1 MTNNGFFIHIESGD
15 IFYQRFNT
23 NENFYNFLIAQQD
36 KTKAAIPKRVTYSH
50 IFEKYTQ
57 SFLPAFFIDDI
68 EKFDPLIHKNS
79 KNLFYRFNDF
89 IRHRVEK
96 IFFRHTAKVLDS
108 FGMKKNEE
116 KDRKFSIE
124 KIIHS
129 VEFSNPY
136 ENSIEKNPE
145 IWGTIESNYRII
157 RRVYQH
163 LYTDVAD
170 IFYEY
175 IHSLN
180 ADEIFELDEDLKS
193 NGWGAINLLKIEN
206 SLELLS
212 IFQLF

>member
-36 KTKAAIPKRVTYSH
+36 KTKAPIPKRVTYSH

-57 SFLPAFFIDDI
+57 SFLPAFSIDDI

-79 KNLFYRFNDF
+79 KNLFYRFNDS

>member
-1 MTNNGFFIHIESGD
+1 M
-15 IFYQRFNT
+15 
-23 NENFYNFLIAQQD
+23 
-36 KTKAAIPKRVTYSH
+36 
-50 IFEKYTQ
+50 
-57 SFLPAFFIDDI
+57 
-68 EKFDPLIHKNS
+68 
-79 KNLFYRFNDF
+79 
-89 IRHRVEK
+89 EK
-96 IFFRHTAKVLDS
+96 IFFRHTSKILDS

-116 KDRKFSIE
+116 RDRQFLIE

-145 IWGTIESNYRII
+145 IWDTIESNHKII

>member
-1 MTNNGFFIHIESGD
+1 M
-15 IFYQRFNT
+15 
-23 NENFYNFLIAQQD
+23 
-36 KTKAAIPKRVTYSH
+36 
-50 IFEKYTQ
+50 
-57 SFLPAFFIDDI
+57 
-68 EKFDPLIHKNS
+68 
-79 KNLFYRFNDF
+79 
-89 IRHRVEK
+89 EK

-136 ENSIEKNPE
+136 ENSIEKNSE
-145 IWGTIESNYRII
+145 IWGTIESNYRVI